1 MKMFICFCE
10 KSLEPL
16 FLSPTGYVAELSD
29 TALDYLQKFAKIIG
43 QLCSSRQSKQ
53 TPVFYS
59 AMRYNSTIPLLVTF

>member
-29 TALDYLQKFAKIIG
+29 TALDYLQKFAKLLG
-43 QLCSSRQSKQ
+43 QLCSRQSKQ